1 MVDGGAEIEDVRVY
15 LDVSAECLSH
25 GDFAPTNV
33 MLQAP
38 IVLQI

>member
-1 MVDGGAEIEDVRVY
+1 MVDGGAEIENVRIY
-15 LDVSAECLSH
+15 LDVSAECLIH
-25 GDFAPTNV
+25 GDFAPTDM